1 MIQYVKNICSGA
13 WFLEKTARLFEIICR
28 ALPQPCRLTYM
39 SSAKNPFTASV
50 FSPADSIV
58 DSDII
63 VMDAQILYHDLL
75 VNVLPRTGPD
85 TIVAIPNIFE
95 QMVKL
100 PKIMH
105 TARTNYYMSSFLS
118 VDNGLLLMMKT
129 RIPREFLETLGRAY
143 REAILRG
150 AHPVSYN
157 TGRFLYMIARFMGT
171 RRKTSILEIGAGTGF
186 STLWLGLA
194 AQHAG
199 AKLVSYERDPD
210 LAGLARA
217 HIVSSNLQKNIELL
231 CGDAARGIKEKDY
244 YLVFIDGEKKEY
256 IKYIQILEPL
266 MNNTVIISHNTL
278 SHPIE
283 LREFIEKIYGKNY
296 LSLTLM
302 PDNAGLTVSL
312 YHINK

>member
-1 MIQYVKNICSGA
+1 M
-13 WFLEKTARLFEIICR
+13 EKTARLFEIICR
-28 ALPQPCRLTYM
+28 ALPQPCRITYM

-50 FSPADSIV
+50 FSAADNIIE
-58 DSDII
+58 SDII

-85 TIVAIPNIFE
+85 TIVAIPNIFD

-100 PKIMH
+100 PKIIY
-105 TARTNYYMSSFLS
+105 TARTNYYVSSVLS

-129 RIPREFLETLGRAY
+129 VIPRELHEMLGRAY
-143 REAILRG
+143 REAMLRG

-171 RRKTSILEIGAGTGF
+171 RRKASILEIGAGTGF

-199 AKLVSYERDPD
+199 AKLVSYEKDPD

-217 HIVSSNLQKNIELL
+217 RIVASNLQKNIELA
-231 CGDAARGIKEKDY
+231 CGDAAKGVEKNDY
-244 YLVFIDGEKKEY
+244 YLVFIDGEKTEY

-283 LREFIEKIYGKNY
+283 LREYIEKIHGRNY

-302 PDNAGLTVSL
+302 PDNAGLTISL